1 MDTMTKREKSVVLG
15 ILAVCAAGLL
25 FLTLNRYSFYQNY
38 IDLTSS
44 SGIGRQETGSTASDN
59 EKQSAAH
66 DLKVLKDEEEISSHQ
81 KININTAD
89 LGELESLPGIGRVT
103 ALNIID
109 YRSRNGPFTEYDD
122 LIKVKG
128 IGEKKLEM
136 LRQYVN
142 IR

>member
-1 MDTMTKREKSVVLG
+1 MVLMTKREKSVVLG
-15 ILAVCAAGLL
+15 ILALCAAGLL
-25 FLTLNRYSFYQNY
+25 FMTLNRYSFYQDF
-38 IDLTSS
+38 IDLSPS
-44 SGIGRQETGSTASDN
+44 PEPNRPVKENISEDN
-59 EKQSAAH
+59 EKEAA
-66 DLKVLKDEEEISSHQ
+66 SHQ
-81 KININTAD
+81 KININTAG
-89 LGELESLPGIGRVT
+89 LVELETLPGIGRVT

-109 YRSRNGPFTEYDD
+109 YRTNNGPFTEYND

>member
-1 MDTMTKREKSVVLG
+1 MIGMTKREKSVVLG

-25 FLTLNRYSFYQNY
+25 FMTLNRYSFYQDF
-38 IDLTSS
+38 IDLTPSPDP
-44 SGIGRQETGSTASDN
+44 GRQVTEKTAPDN

-66 DLKVLKDEEEISSHQ
+66 DQKVLNDGEDMPSQQ

>member
-1 MDTMTKREKSVVLG
+1 MNAMTKREKNVVLG

-25 FLTLNRYSFYQNY
+25 FLTLNRYTFYQNY
-38 IDLTSS
+38 IDLTPAGDVSRQVTKGAAAD
-44 SGIGRQETGSTASDN
+44 SGQQSTAQN
-59 EKQSAAH
+59 LQSSTDKEPVAP
-66 DLKVLKDEEEISSHQ
+66 LQI
-81 KININTAD
+81 ININTAD
-89 LGELESLPGIGRVT
+89 LYELESLPGIGRVT

-109 YRSRNGPFTEYDD
+109 YRTQNGPFTEFDD

-136 LRQYVN
+136 LRQHVT

>member
-1 MDTMTKREKSVVLG
+1 MTKREKSVVLG
-15 ILAVCAAGLL
+15 MLAVCAAGLL
-25 FLTLNRYSFYQNY
+25 FMALNRYSLYQDF
-38 IDLTSS
+38 IDLTPSPK
-44 SGIGRQETGSTASDN
+44 SGGQQPGFTE
-59 EKQSAAH
+59 H
-66 DLKVLKDEEEISSHQ
+66 DPGAQQTDTTSPQQ
-81 KININTAD
+81 KIDINTAS
-89 LGELESLPGIGRVT
+89 LEELESLPGIGRVT

-109 YRSRNGPFTEYDD
+109 YRSRNGPFTQHDD

>member
-1 MDTMTKREKSVVLG
+1 MTKREKGVVVG
-15 ILAVCAAGLL
+15 FLAVCAAGLL
-25 FLTLNRYSFYQNY
+25 FMALNRYAFYQDF
-38 IDLTSS
+38 IDLTPSRFRKNSVLNDVPSEKTQQSS
-44 SGIGRQETGSTASDN
+44 EQ
-59 EKQSAAH
+59 AH
-66 DLKVLKDEEEISSHQ
+66 DPSTTQEESSLPQ
-81 KININTAD
+81 ININTAN
-89 LGELESLPGIGRVT
+89 LQELETLPGIGRVT

-109 YRSRNGPFTEYDD
+109 YRTQNGPFTQYDD

>member
-1 MDTMTKREKSVVLG
+1 MNAMTKREKNVVLG

-38 IDLTSS
+38 VDLTPSREVSRQVTEGSVADGGQQSTTQDLQSS
-44 SGIGRQETGSTASDN
+44 T
-59 EKQSAAH
+59 
-66 DLKVLKDEEEISSHQ
+66 DEEPGTPTQ
-81 KININTAD
+81 TFNINTAD
-89 LGELESLPGIGRVT
+89 LYELESLPGIGRVT

-109 YRSRNGPFTEYDD
+109 YRTQNGPFTEFDD

-136 LRQYVN
+136 LRQYVI

>member
-1 MDTMTKREKSVVLG
+1 MTKREKSVVLG

-25 FLTLNRYSFYQNY
+25 FMTLNRYSFYQDF
-38 IDLTSS
+38 IDLSPSPETSRLTKGHTS
-44 SGIGRQETGSTASDN
+44 EDN
-59 EKQSAAH
+59 EKKAAANH
-66 DLKVLKDEEEISSHQ
+66 QQLPEKTEEVASHQ
-81 KININTAD
+81 KININTAG
-89 LGELESLPGIGRVT
+89 LAELETLPGIGRVT

-109 YRSRNGPFTEYDD
+109 YRSNNGPFTEYDD

>member
-1 MDTMTKREKSVVLG
+1 MVTMTRREKSIVLG

-25 FLTLNRYSFYQNY
+25 FMTLNRYSFYQDF
-38 IDLTSS
+38 IDLPQLT
-44 SGIGRQETGSTASDN
+44 ETISRDN
-59 EKQSAAH
+59 EKKAAANH
-66 DLKVLKDEEEISSHQ
+66 QQLPQDTEGVPSHQ

-89 LGELESLPGIGRVT
+89 LNELETLPGIGRVT

-109 YRSRNGPFTEYDD
+109 YRTNNGPFTEYDD

>member
-1 MDTMTKREKSVVLG
+1 MIKREKSVVLG
-15 ILAVCAAGLL
+15 IIAVCAAGII
-25 FLTLNRYSFYQNY
+25 FMTLNRYSFYQDF
-38 IDLTSS
+38 IDLSPS
-44 SGIGRQETGSTASDN
+44 PEPSKLAREHASEDSE
-59 EKQSAAH
+59 EKDAANH
-66 DLKVLKDEEEISSHQ
+66 KQLPEEMEEVAFHE
-81 KININTAD
+81 KININTAG
-89 LGELESLPGIGRVT
+89 LVELETLPGIGRVT

-109 YRSRNGPFTEYDD
+109 YRTNNGPFTEYDD